1 MPRVL
6 PWKVYIPLVTGVVVS
21 LAILAFAEF
30 GFARLGE
37 AQRRMAAALE
47 AETLVNEILTAVV
60 DAETAQRGFLLTGRD
75 EYLEPY
81 RSALPRIEERYKRL
95 RELVVFHAD
104 LGTLEHSGRLNAL
117 IGKKLAEI
125 DATLELYR
133 KSGPDAALDL
143 LRTDLGRRSMDAVR
157 AEARAMSAKLRSQLG
172 AGTDRWHE
180 DVRVARLGMQLMTAF
195 TVALL
200 LVVLVLA
207 RREFRHRE
215 ERRLFAVERQQKL
228 EALVDERTAE
238 LSELSTHLQ
247 GVREEEKAK
256 LARDIHDE
264 LGGILVAAKM
274 DVESVHRQVTALD
287 PAAAGRLARAMAALD
302 SGVDVKR
309 RIIEELRPTLLDN
322 LGLQTALDWLVTEGC
337 QRAGLECELNLSAA
351 VTLPPEQSIAVYRI
365 VQEALT
371 NIVRYAEA
379 KHVSVDLLRGD
390 GSWTLVVSD
399 DGIGIAEAASRN
411 RLSHGINGMRQRARA
426 LGGEFS
432 IRGRPGEGT
441 VIEVTVPV
449 PPRGDTAPGPA
460 GDAPP
465 AGAAPAR
472 LAQTGG

>member
-1 MPRVL
+1 MQRVL

-30 GFARLGE
+30 GYARLSD

-47 AETLVNEILTAVV
+47 TETLLNEILTAVA
-60 DAETAQRGFLLTGRD
+60 DAETGQRGFLLTGRE

-81 RSALPRIEERYKRL
+81 RKALPRIEERYKRL
-95 RELVVFHAD
+95 RELVVFYGD
-104 LGTLEHSGRLNAL
+104 PETLERSGRLNAL

-133 KSGPDAALDL
+133 KSGPDAALEL

-157 AEARAMSAKLRSQLG
+157 AEAGAMTTKLRGQLG
-172 AGTDRWHE
+172 AGTERWYE
-180 DVRVARLGMQLMTAF
+180 DIRVARLGMQLMTAF

-215 ERRLFAVERQQKL
+215 DRRLFALEQQQKL
-228 EALVDERTAE
+228 EALVGERTAE
-238 LSELSTHLQ
+238 LSELSNHLHE
-247 GVREEEKAK
+247 VREEERAK

-264 LGGILVAAKM
+264 LGGILVSAKM
-274 DVESVHRQVTALD
+274 DLESVHRRVAALD
-287 PAAAGRLARAMAALD
+287 PAAGERLARGMAALD

-322 LGLQTALDWLVTEGC
+322 FGLQTALDWLVTEGC
-337 QRAGLECELNLSAA
+337 QRAGLDCELNLSADIR
-351 VTLPPEQSIAVYRI
+351 PSSEQAIAVYRI

-371 NIVRYAEA
+371 NIVRHARA
-379 KHVSVDLLRGD
+379 KSVSVDLLHD
-390 GSWTLVVSD
+390 QNSWTLVVSD
-399 DGIGIAEAASRN
+399 DGVGIADAASRN
-411 RLSHGINGMRQRARA
+411 RLSHGISGMRQRARA

-432 IRGRPGEGT
+432 IRGRPGQGT
-441 VIEVTVPV
+441 VIEVTVPM
-449 PPRGDTAPGPA
+449 PPAKAAPDATGE
-460 GDAPP
+460 APP
-465 AGAAPAR
+465 AGAAAAR